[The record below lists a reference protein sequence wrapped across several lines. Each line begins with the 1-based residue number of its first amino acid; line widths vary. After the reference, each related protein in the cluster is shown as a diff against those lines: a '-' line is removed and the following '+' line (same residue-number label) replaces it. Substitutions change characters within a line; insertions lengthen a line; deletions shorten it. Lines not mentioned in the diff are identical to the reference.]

1 MRDLLQ
7 ELLADPRSLTVAA
20 VAVGLGMAIAVWVL
34 VTPSNRLSRE
44 RRQYGVEAPETTLTR
59 ATNRVTGLIE
69 TVLKR
74 GGDSKGAV
82 SSLERAGIRMALPDF
97 ILMVGAGALTGLAA
111 GYVIGGPI
119 IGIMLA
125 ALVVAGA
132 FLLVSFRRG
141 RRESDFADQLDDIV
155 SLLGTN
161 LRAGHSLL
169 QSLDG
174 LAQEVDE
181 PAQSEMTRVVNQVRV
196 GRDLGPVMEESA
208 DRMHSDDFRWVAQ
221 AVAIHRQVGGNL
233 ADVLDTVGDTI
244 RERNQ
249 IRRQV
254 KALSAEGKLSAY
266 VLMALPILVTLAL
279 SVLNPEYVG
288 RLTES
293 ALGYAMIASA
303 CVLLTVGGLL
313 LRKVVTIKF

>member
-7 ELLADPRSLTVAA
+7 ELLADPRSLTVAV
-20 VAVGLGMAIAVWVL
+20 VAVGLSLAIAVWVL
-34 VTPSNRLSRE
+34 AIPSNRLSRE
-44 RRQYGVEAPETTLTR
+44 RRQYGVEAPETALTR
-59 ATNRVTGLIE
+59 VTNRVTGLIE
-69 TVLKR
+69 TLLKR
-74 GGDSKGAV
+74 RGDTSDAA

-97 ILMVGAGALTGLAA
+97 ILMVGAGAMTGLAA

-119 IGIMLA
+119 IGSMLA

-174 LAQEVDE
+174 LAQEVEE
-181 PAQSEMTRVVNQVRV
+181 PARSEMTRVVNQVRV

-208 DRMHSDDFRWVAQ
+208 DRMHSEDFRWVAQ

-266 VLMALPILVTLAL
+266 VLMALPFLVTIAL

-293 ALGYAMIASA
+293 GLGYSMIAIA
-303 CVLLTVGGLL
+303 CVMLIIGGLV